1 MPGVEKADKCR
12 MIGQP
17 QSALSAGLQSDARGA
32 FAVSLMSRALGGLFL
47 AGGTL
52 ALLTVLLPHSAQTN
66 ELPLLAIVADAYL
79 VSGVLMG
86 LAKRVSARLL
96 PTALGWGTVLI
107 TGVAYFSAG
116 KPSPLIFFYLWIFL
130 YSSYFFTRTQAA
142 VQFALV
148 GIAYGVVLA
157 ARPPAGP
164 VAWWTVGMGT
174 LLVTAV
180 LIWTMRARAESLI
193 ARLYDAARTD
203 PLTGL
208 LNRRG
213 FRELLDLELE
223 RARRS
228 DLAMSVIAGDI
239 DHFKEVNDRAGH
251 QVGDTALQRIALVL
265 ESAKRRIDVISRVGG
280 EEFALILPDTSQ
292 EEALVVAER
301 LRGALLDEFAA
312 DAVPVTISFGIAS
325 FRAHAETAASLLR
338 AADDALYAAKES
350 GRNRSVVFN
359 PDFEEMAY
367 RGTRERD
374 IEAERYAAVMLDLAG
389 TVDLRFSGS
398 ARHSETVGR
407 YAEMMARELGL
418 SEPRINRIRL
428 GGLLHDI
435 GKVGVPD
442 SILNKRGRLSPDE
455 FATIREHPALGAQI
469 LEHPC
474 FADIRPWVAAHHERP
489 DGRGYPRGLSA
500 DELMIEARILAVAD
514 AYEAM
519 TSDRA
524 YRASI
529 GHEAA
534 RYELKRN
541 AGSQFDPEVVDALL
555 AVLERESDRAGALS
569 PAWTEELSGPLRVA

>member
-1 MPGVEKADKCR
+1 
-12 MIGQP
+12 MIRDSQP
-17 QSALSAGLQSDARGA
+17 ALVRGIQSDARGT

-52 ALLTVLLPHSAQTN
+52 ALLTVLLPHAAHAN
-66 ELPLLAIVADAYL
+66 ELGLVIIVANAYL
-79 VSGVLMG
+79 VAAGLLG
-86 LAKRVSARLL
+86 LARRVPTWLL
-96 PTALGWGTVLI
+96 PIALGWGSALI

-116 KPSPLIFFYLWIFL
+116 RPSPLIFFYLWVFL
-130 YSSYFFTRTQAA
+130 YSSYFFTRRHA
-142 VQFALV
+142 VAQFALV
-148 GIAYGVVLA
+148 GLAYGAVLA
-157 ARPPAGP
+157 ARPPPGA

-193 ARLYDAARTD
+193 ARLYDASRTD

-213 FRELLDLELE
+213 YRELLDLELE

-228 DLAMSVIAGDI
+228 ELPMTVVAGDI

-251 QVGDTALQRIALVL
+251 QVGDVALQRIARVL
-265 ESAKRRIDVISRVGG
+265 QSAKRRIDVASRVGG
-280 EEFALILPDTSQ
+280 EEFALILPDTDQ
-292 EEALVVAER
+292 GGALLVAER
-301 LRGALLDEFAA
+301 LRCALLDEFAE
-312 DAVPVTISFGIAS
+312 DAVPITISFGIAS
-325 FRAHAETAASLLR
+325 FRAHGETAASLLR

-350 GRNRSVVFN
+350 GRNRSVAFSG
-359 PDFEEMAY
+359 DTAY
-367 RGTRERD
+367 RSAHERD
-374 IEAERYAAVMLDLAG
+374 IEGERYAAVMLDLAG

-418 SEPRINRIRL
+418 SEQRINRIRL

-442 SILNKRGRLSPDE
+442 SILNKRGRLNE
-455 FATIREHPALGAQI
+455 EEYATIKAHPELGAQI

-489 DGRGYPRGLSA
+489 DGRGYPRGLSGP
-500 DELMIEARILAVAD
+500 ELAVEARILAVAD

-524 YRASI
+524 YRPAI
-529 GHEAA
+529 GHTAA
-534 RYELKRN
+534 RAELRR
-541 AGSQFDPEVVDALL
+541 ASGTQFDPDVVRALL
-555 AVLERESDRAGALS
+555 AVLDRDSDRAGTLS
-569 PAWTEELSGPLRVA
+569 PVWTASLSGPVRAA